1 MVRWAFLLHIGYNLF
16 PGIQHTTKQNVLLSL
31 NLLFLCLTSCL
42 FVLRL
47 YVCLSECN
55 TPLKKCPA
63 VLKLAS
69 VFNFFSFLSFF
80 VVVLLN
86 NKKQTKDQET
96 FLPLLLLLLL
106 LVGIVQGNCQQI
118 ISSNKSY
125 TLPHTNIHLHFY
137 THKHTFTHTNTLLHT
152 QILFHI
158 QTHTYTF
165 THTNK
170 HTIKHLL

>member
-1 MVRWAFLLHIGYNLF
+1 
-16 PGIQHTTKQNVLLSL
+16 
-31 NLLFLCLTSCL
+31 LLFLCLTSCL

-69 VFNFFSFLSFF
+69 VFKFFSFLSFF

-118 ISSNKSY
+118 ITSNKSY
-125 TLPHTNIHLHFY
+125 THTGTNIHLHFY
-137 THKHTFTHTNTLLHT
+137 TDKHSLTLLHT
-152 QILFHI
+152 QTHFY
-158 QTHTYTF
+158 THTHTLP
-165 THTNK
+165 HTN
-170 HTIKHLL
+170 I